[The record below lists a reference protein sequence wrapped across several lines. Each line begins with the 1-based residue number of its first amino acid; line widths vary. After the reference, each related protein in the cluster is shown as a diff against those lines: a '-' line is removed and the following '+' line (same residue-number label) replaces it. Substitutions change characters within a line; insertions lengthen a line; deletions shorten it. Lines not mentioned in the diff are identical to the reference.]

1 MEVNGRLEERK
12 SSVDSKKLSPR
23 LKGKNQPHIFRKLFV
38 QTTQP
43 TYTARPINKPGTPE
57 KFISI
62 AFRGRSQFPPPDR
75 NLFSPRDRAKFGR
88 GARRVPVKGSL
99 RRVS

>member
-1 MEVNGRLEERK
+1 MNNERSK
-12 SSVDSKKLSPR
+12 FPRRIDSQAESE
-23 LKGKNQPHIFRKLFV
+23 GPHVLRKLLA

-88 GARRVPVKGSL
+88 AARRVPAKGSL